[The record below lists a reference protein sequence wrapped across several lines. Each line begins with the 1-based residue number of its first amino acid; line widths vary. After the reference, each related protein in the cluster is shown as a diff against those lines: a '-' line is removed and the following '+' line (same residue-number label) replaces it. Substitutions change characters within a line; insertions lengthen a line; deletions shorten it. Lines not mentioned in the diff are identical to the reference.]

1 MHFKEAKE
9 HAPGRLHALFAEP
22 YSAFEN
28 DAMERQLH
36 LVVALKAL
44 FEAPLRKGQLL
55 LRVIHGWEN
64 GNAEPSALAH
74 SEHRI
79 GALADA
85 QAVAERYQR
94 ATERGDQLPSSSGS
108 LLATPLAEAIA
119 AAEAQGQ
126 SVDDE
131 TRHNPAHW
139 PEFAR
144 GLSLYTFFKVYHR
157 LTYGEDDSYR
167 ASRCD
172 TPEGIRE
179 IHEFHLEE
187 GEFAIVTPP
196 TDAESGDT
204 QLILHESQLA
214 TVLALMEEC
223 LVAARKW
230 GLVG

>member
-1 MHFKEAKE
+1 MDFKEAQE

-36 LVVALKAL
+36 LVVALKSL
-44 FEAPLRKGQLL
+44 FEAPLRAGRLK

-64 GNAEPSALAH
+64 GNADPAELTH
-74 SEHRI
+74 SEHQI
-79 GALADA
+79 SSLAEL
-85 QAVAERYQR
+85 QAVAERYHR
-94 ATERGDQLPSSSGS
+94 AEVEGGAFPRDAEA
-108 LLATPLAEAIA
+108 LLAEPLADAIA
-119 AAEAQGQ
+119 TAERQGQ
-126 SVDDE
+126 TIDSE
-131 TRHNPAHW
+131 TRRNPAHW
-139 PEFAR
+139 PAFER
-144 GLSLYTFFKVYHR
+144 GLALYTFFKVYHR

-167 ASRCD
+167 TSRCS
-172 TPEGIRE
+172 TPDGVRE

-196 TDAESGDT
+196 NDTQLGDT
-204 QLILHESQLA
+204 LLILHESQLA

-230 GLVG
+230 GMVG

>member
-1 MHFKEAKE
+1 MPFQEAQE

-36 LVVALKAL
+36 LVVALKSL
-44 FEAPLRKGQLL
+44 FEAPLRTGRLK

-64 GNAEPSALAH
+64 GNADPGELTH
-74 SEHRI
+74 SEHQIRSMEEV
-79 GALADA
+79 
-85 QAVAERYQR
+85 QAVAERYHH
-94 ATERGDQLPSSSGS
+94 AVVMGDALPCDTHS
-108 LLATPLAEAIA
+108 LLNEPLTEAIA
-119 AAEAQGQ
+119 AAERQGQ
-126 SVDDE
+126 TIDSE
-131 TRHNPAHW
+131 TRRNPAHW
-139 PEFAR
+139 PAFER

-172 TPEGIRE
+172 TPEGGRE

-196 TDAESGDT
+196 SDAEGGDT
-204 QLILHESQLA
+204 LLILHESQLA